1 MKGSAPTSRADGPA
15 AGVRPRLLAEGGE
28 GGPPLSPEAVRRGW
42 AQRVLGLPQDGDASL
57 RALLDGLAFS
67 PDWDE
72 QAVTRRTEELLYQ
85 YFHRRGAASPT
96 ASGRHLQAAP

>member
-1 MKGSAPTSRADGPA
+1 M
-15 AGVRPRLLAEGGE
+15 
-28 GGPPLSPEAVRRGW
+28 RRGW
-42 AQRVLGLPQDGDASL
+42 AQRVLGLPQDGDVSL

-85 YFHRRGAASPT
+85 YFHRARRSVTDRQWAAF
-96 ASGRHLQAAP
+96 AGRS

>member
-1 MKGSAPTSRADGPA
+1 MPCWRRAA
-15 AGVRPRLLAEGGE
+15 RAGLPYRRRRCA
-28 GGPPLSPEAVRRGW
+28 RGW